1 MIIFGEGLNTKFMPS
16 LPCYDQKNQNIQ
28 ASGKCRT
35 LGGLV
40 YQLNVPAAVQV
51 SGGVAIPVIQAG
63 KCDDKQHLDDGL
75 S

>member
-1 MIIFGEGLNTKFMPS
+1 MEKGSIPNLWPHCHVMI
-16 LPCYDQKNQNIQ
+16 QKNQNIQ
-28 ASGKCRT
+28 ASGKCLT

-51 SGGVAIPVIQAG
+51 SGGVAIPLIQAG
-63 KCDDKQHLDDGL
+63 KCDDKQHLDNGL